1 MSPVAK
7 SAESQWLAQLA
18 TMREAI
24 TELKLDHANGA
35 VQEYGHD
42 LLVEDDDITGDSGN
56 DDIWDVF
63 SEEEDYQYSSDFL
76 EEGDEPLQDQ
86 EITYDQYSRDW
97 LTNKCLAFTSG
108 KSGLDAGELQG
119 ELSALLVSDMPGML
133 ILIA

>member
-7 SAESQWLAQLA
+7 SAELQWLAQLA

-24 TELKLDHANGA
+24 AELKLDRSNGA

-42 LLVEDDDITGDSGN
+42 LLAEDDDNVDSGN
-56 DDIWDVF
+56 DDIWGVF
-63 SEEEDYQYSSDFL
+63 SEEEDYQYSSDLL
-76 EEGDEPLQDQ
+76 EEEDEPLQVRETTGDK
-86 EITYDQYSRDW
+86 YSQNW
-97 LTNKCLAFTSG
+97 LTSKCLGFTSG

-133 ILIA
+133 MMIA